1 MPAALAAAMFP
12 STSAPSSV
20 ARRRLMIDAY
30 PIFLISGI
38 ALELIAPAHA
48 TVDSI
53 LAKFRMPGTSCLT
66 TCALAA
72 VAIRHATV
80 NSASP
85 GTIGCMRH
93 LLSQTSAAYA
103 VPRGSATD
111 SWLGQRE
118 IHRHGEDAFE
128 RQRV

>member
-38 ALELIAPAHA
+38 ALELISPAHA
-48 TVDSI
+48 TVVSTF
-53 LAKFRMPGTSCLT
+53 AKFRMPGTSCLT

-72 VAIRHATV
+72 AAIRQPAMV
-80 NSASP
+80 SGASP
-85 GTIGCMRH
+85 GALDRMPH
-93 LLSQTSAAYA
+93 LLGSVQLTTA
-103 VPRGSATD
+103 RGLPS
-111 SWLGQRE
+111 
-118 IHRHGEDAFE
+118 HRACDTLA
-128 RQRV
+128 